1 QGAASPLPVHAR
13 LVPDR
18 SGCLVHTAIGP
29 EYHEPV
35 KRPGEPAI
43 VRHGQH
49 RARVG
54 LQALLQCLGAGQVE
68 FVGGLI
74 QQEKSGTGQLEQ
86 QNLQSR
92 PLSLQTRC
100 QKAAAR
106 QSAAHSVQAPP
117 SPRWRQGRA
126 RSSGSQEDCVLPGRG
141 GRGSGRRCPRPP
153 SPRGAARLWARR
165 PAAARAR
172 SCRGRPD
179 SCRARRPAAP
189 HPCRAAGTPGRWHR
203 PSRPVCPSPTRNETS
218 SSSTPPSGRAWLRC
232 AASTCPTKTPVP
244 LAARMADNS
253 RVDPEGFDPN
263 SRLRASD
270 ADRDSAASVIN
281 SALAEGRL
289 SADEHSD
296 RLDAIYSAKT
306 HAEIA
311 PLLDD
316 LPSHSTAAVPATT
329 VPATTSTG
337 QVAARSHRGWIVAV
351 LSGANRKGI
360 WHADPVINV
369 LTVLGGAELDF
380 REAVLPGKEISLRAV
395 SVLGGVT
402 VIVPP
407 EMRVVDS

>member
-1 QGAASPLPVHAR
+1 
-13 LVPDR
+13 
-18 SGCLVHTAIGP
+18 
-29 EYHEPV
+29 
-35 KRPGEPAI
+35 
-43 VRHGQH
+43 
-49 RARVG
+49 
-54 LQALLQCLGAGQVE
+54 
-68 FVGGLI
+68 
-74 QQEKSGTGQLEQ
+74 
-86 QNLQSR
+86 
-92 PLSLQTRC
+92 
-100 QKAAAR
+100 
-106 QSAAHSVQAPP
+106 
-117 SPRWRQGRA
+117 
-126 RSSGSQEDCVLPGRG
+126 
-141 GRGSGRRCPRPP
+141 
-153 SPRGAARLWARR
+153 
-165 PAAARAR
+165 
-172 SCRGRPD
+172 
-179 SCRARRPAAP
+179 
-189 HPCRAAGTPGRWHR
+189 
-203 PSRPVCPSPTRNETS
+203 
-218 SSSTPPSGRAWLRC
+218 
-232 AASTCPTKTPVP
+232 
-244 LAARMADNS
+244 MADNS

-395 SVLGGVT
+395 SLLGGVT

-407 EMRVVDS
+407 EMRVVDSGVAVLGGREMAGESGESLRPDAPVLHITGACVLGGLDVKRKERKQVRGKNWPRRIGP